1 MTEQHPKDVT
11 REETRYEVTPSKTG
25 EKGVGFLIMRIVAVT
40 VWIASIFVA
49 IQMGKIRLPQGQDA
63 FGFYVIRETFSFWPF
78 LGTLVAGILSGCIL
92 WAVGE
97 LMGNVHQINQSL
109 LHLDIRPIPPVE
121 DTSSPLKM
129 VICPACGTRQR
140 ADRTFCEKCSTYLSK
155 SDDEADDVSD

>member
-25 EKGVGFLIMRIVAVT
+25 EKGAGFLIMRIVAVT
-40 VWIASIFVA
+40 VWIASIFAA
-49 IQMGKIRLPQGQDA
+49 IEVGKIRLPQGQDA

-78 LGTLVAGILSGCIL
+78 LCALVGGVLSGCIL

-121 DTSSPLKM
+121 DTPSPVKM
-129 VICPACGTRQR
+129 MTCSACGTRQR
-140 ADRTFCEKCSTYLSK
+140 ADRTFCEKCTADLAK
-155 SDDEADDVSD
+155 SDDETDDVFD